1 VIRTFKKT
9 ERLCSKKAIDAL
21 FERGISFYL
30 YPFQVIWL
38 ESPADIPFPS
48 QVALSVSK
56 KLFKKAVTRNL
67 IKRRIREAYRK
78 NKYILYK
85 FLEEAD
91 RKIIFIIIYKGDFV
105 PDYISV
111 EESVIQIIETLCS
124 EVKS

>member
-1 VIRTFKKT
+1 VIGTFKKT

-21 FERGISFYL
+21 FDRGTSFYL

-38 ESPADIPFPS
+38 ESPVDIPFPS
-48 QVALSVSK
+48 QVAMSVSK
-56 KLFKKAVTRNL
+56 KLFKRAVTRNL

-78 NKYILYK
+78 NKFILYK
-85 FLEEAD
+85 FLQEAD

-111 EESVIQIIETLCS
+111 EESVIQIIEKLCS
-124 EVKS
+124 AVKR